1 MDAVTRYRALVRG
14 VIEDYARTRPANGD
28 IDVEVLFDAERDR
41 YELMHVGW
49 DGPRRVHGSVLH
61 LDIIGGKIWIQHD
74 GTNRPVADEL
84 VRAGVP
90 RDAIVLAFHPPYAR
104 VHTDYAVG

>member
-1 MDAVTRYRALVRG
+1 MDAVTRYRTLVRG

-28 IDVEVLFDAERDR
+28 IDVEVIFDPERDR

-74 GTNRPVADEL
+74 GTNRPVAEEL
-84 VRAGVP
+84 LRAGVP
-90 RDAIVLAFHPPYAR
+90 REAIVLGFHPPYAR
-104 VHTDYAVG
+104 RHTEFAVG

>member
-14 VIEDYARTRPANGD
+14 VIEDYARTKPSNGD

-90 RDAIVLAFHPPYAR
+90 REAIVLAFHPPYAR
-104 VHTDYAVG
+104 VLTDYAVG